1 MLIIFAAA
9 LLPALV
15 LMWYVYNKDT
25 QPEPTRLIVKGFFY
39 GGIAT
44 FVSTLISGP
53 LMAMGFF
60 TNEPQSFADCL
71 SISFFGAAIP
81 EECAK
86 LLMLWLLLRNNPEFD
101 ERFDGIVYAA
111 SVGLGF
117 ASFENVMYV
126 LSAGMDWFPVSV
138 SRALLAVPGHFAFAV
153 MMGYYY
159 SVDHFYGS
167 YAPKGTKSKILL
179 VPILLHGIYDT
190 IAFASGLGSA
200 ISGIL
205 SLALLYFC
213 FRLFKHT
220 RNKIL
225 SEASD
230 NDIRSKIMKDSA
242 PSDNLPDEQ

>member
-9 LLPALV
+9 LLPAIV

-25 QPEPTRLIVKGFFY
+25 QPEPTRLILKGFFY

-53 LMAMGFF
+53 LMTMGFF
-60 TNEPQSFADCL
+60 TNEPSTLAECMTT
-71 SISFFGAAIP
+71 SFFGAAIP

-86 LLMLWLLLRNNPEFD
+86 LFMLWLLLRNNPEFD

-111 SVGLGF
+111 SIGLGF

-126 LSAGMDWFPVSV
+126 LSAGMDWFSVSV
-138 SRALLAVPGHFAFAV
+138 TRAMLAVPGHFAFAV

-159 SVDHFYGS
+159 SVDHFYGE
-167 YAPKGTKSKILL
+167 YAPKGTKAKIIL
-179 VPILLHGIYDT
+179 VPVLLHGIYDT
-190 IAFASGLGSA
+190 IAFASGLGTA

-205 SLALLYFC
+205 TLALLYFC
-213 FRLFKHT
+213 FRLFKYT
-220 RNKIL
+220 RAKIL
-225 SEASD
+225 AEASD
-230 NDIRSKIMKDSA
+230 NDIRSRIMRDSA
-242 PSDNLPDEQ
+242 PTDNLPDEQ

>member
-1 MLIIFAAA
+1 MLIVLAAA
-9 LLPALV
+9 LLPALI

-39 GGIAT
+39 GGLAT

-60 TNEPQSFADCL
+60 SGEPTSLSECL
-71 SISFFGAAIP
+71 TTSFFGAAIP

-117 ASFENVMYV
+117 AAFENILYVMG
-126 LSAGMDWFPVSV
+126 SGADWITVSI

-159 SVDHFYGS
+159 SVNHFYGS
-167 YAPKGTKSKILL
+167 YAPKGTKAKIIL

-200 ISGIL
+200 LSGLLTIV
-205 SLALLYFC
+205 LLYFC
-213 FRLFKHT
+213 FRLFKYT
-220 RNKIL
+220 RARIL

-230 NDIRSKIMKDSA
+230 NDIRSKIMRDSA
-242 PSDNLPDEQ
+242 PDDNLPDEQ